1 MRKFAAVLAAA
12 SAPREDFAAPTTVTA
27 TVVDESFVFSEVKHK
42 RLHNEDMAFA
52 GTFHINFREAGQRAL
67 RGGSCAARE
76 TSGRRPRR
84 PTCVKGVEC
93 GRPPLAP
100 DPMPCLPLIRALC
113 NA

>member
-27 TVVDESFVFSEVKHK
+27 TVVDESFVFSEVKYK
-42 RLHNEDMAFA
+42 RLQNGDMAFA
-52 GTFHINFREAGQRAL
+52 GTFHINFREAGNVRCEDDPAQPAKL
-67 RGGSCAARE
+67 AVNA
-76 TSGRRPRR
+76 PRR